1 MSPRVNRSTAARWR
15 IVCLA
20 SLGIFLGLGLAV
32 YATGV
37 LPGDVFLRRELLVSD
52 AGLVHELARWV
63 NYGGRAQVLV
73 PGALLLF
80 FLSAVARRHWWL
92 WCSVLVGSSLIQHVV
107 KFLVGR
113 SRPSGSSLG
122 FPSGHATAATTFA
135 VVLIYVASRE
145 RLSRVQRFAIEAL
158 AVCLMLAVGWARI
171 MRHAHWPSD
180 VLGGFLLGTC
190 CAAAAAWWETAQ
202 SEAGAP
208 DESPVRPL
216 ATRARLGGDAS
227 PPSL

>member
-1 MSPRVNRSTAARWR
+1 
-15 IVCLA
+15 
-20 SLGIFLGLGLAV
+20 
-32 YATGV
+32 
-37 LPGDVFLRRELLVSD
+37 
-52 AGLVHELARWV
+52 
-63 NYGGRAQVLV
+63 
-73 PGALLLF
+73 LF

>member
-1 MSPRVNRSTAARWR
+1 MNRSTAARWR

-122 FPSGHATAATTFA
+122 FPSGHATAVTAEDCFPNA
-135 VVLIYVASRE
+135 AMR
-145 RLSRVQRFAIEAL
+145 SRVLRFQTRSSLSAPPLTTWVAL
-158 AVCLMLAVGWARI
+158 VLNATAR
-171 MRHAHWPSD
+171 
-180 VLGGFLLGTC
+180 T
-190 CAAAAAWWETAQ
+190 
-202 SEAGAP
+202 
-208 DESPVRPL
+208 
-216 ATRARLGGDAS
+216 
-227 PPSL
+227 